1 MTQNALELQ
10 GAFAIWPVDTSAG
23 NFDRNELHNCSGP
36 TWEQAH
42 LSRRKPNCRVYVD
55 TRPQDMSRV
64 GRLYVSLVMLVAL
77 SMLSL
82 ASSQSADAA
91 KVRVNFLS
99 EGHRLAES
107 WCQACHAIEP
117 HMAGTYDGAPSFS
130 AIANRRG
137 TTALSLKVFLK
148 TSHQNMP
155 NLVTAPEQT
164 DALVSYILSL
174 KTK

>member
-1 MTQNALELQ
+1 
-10 GAFAIWPVDTSAG
+10 
-23 NFDRNELHNCSGP
+23 
-36 TWEQAH
+36 
-42 LSRRKPNCRVYVD
+42 
-55 TRPQDMSRV
+55 MSRA
-64 GRLYVSLVMLVAL
+64 GRLYASLVMLVAVFA
-77 SMLSL
+77 LSL
-82 ASSQSADAA
+82 TGSRKADAA
-91 KVRVNFLS
+91 KVRVSFLS

-148 TSHQNMP
+148 TSHQDMP
-155 NLVTAPEQT
+155 NLVISPEQA